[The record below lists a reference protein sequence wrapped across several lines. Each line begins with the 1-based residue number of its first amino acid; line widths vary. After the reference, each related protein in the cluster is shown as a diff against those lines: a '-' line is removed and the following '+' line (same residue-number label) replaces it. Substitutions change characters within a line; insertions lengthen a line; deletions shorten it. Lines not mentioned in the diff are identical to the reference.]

1 MPLYEYRCEANGEIV
16 EVVHRM
22 ADKFTTWGQICE
34 HMQRPL
40 GEVPADAEVTKL
52 IGSGNAGNAPWTV
65 GKQLKSDAKASTN
78 LKHGATVSPM
88 RGKNF

>member
-22 ADKFTTWGQICE
+22 ADKFTTWGQVCE
-34 HMQRPL
+34 HMKRDL
-40 GEVPADAEVTKL
+40 GDVPADAAVTKL
-52 IGSGNAGNAPWTV
+52 IGSGNATAAPWTV